1 MPEVSYFVLLLME
14 HPEKVVT
21 DPVKLNALR
30 LRRVKSPL
38 FNYLGINYL
47 GVLSQVASG
56 ALTLDLLTI
65 RDIELCLSQTD
76 SYFDKIMEDDEIDHL
91 YLYSF
96 SFNGNKLRN
105 LAVNLEGKNIR
116 YFLSI
121 A

>member
-65 RDIELCLSQTD
+65 RDIELCLSETN
-76 SYFDKIMEDDEIDHL
+76 SFFDKVEEDDEIDHL
-91 YLYSF
+91 YLYN
-96 SFNGNKLRN
+96 FNDFGDKLKQ
-105 LAVNLEGKNIR
+105 LAANLEGNNIR
-116 YFLSI
+116 YFLSV